1 MTLHCIIPGSATEV
15 LSRADI
21 LPSTLPCIIFVSWK
35 YIIDGWYYFSTF
47 SLLQLFLALPNIIVT
62 ARHQVLKR
70 PQDALAV
77 WVEDLRKDSFKL
89 CARET
94 KIFDGI
100 HKNIKV
106 VSNIPVTWFLQLL
119 LVLLLVVSLNVIEQ
133 ILYSVI
139 FAILETTS

>member
-1 MTLHCIIPGSATEV
+1 M
-15 LSRADI
+15 
-21 LPSTLPCIIFVSWK
+21 
-35 YIIDGWYYFSTF
+35 
-47 SLLQLFLALPNIIVT
+47 
-62 ARHQVLKR
+62 
-70 PQDALAV
+70 
-77 WVEDLRKDSFKL
+77 EDVRKDSFKL

-133 ILYSVI
+133 ILYSVM

>member
-1 MTLHCIIPGSATEV
+1 MVA
-15 LSRADI
+15 
-21 LPSTLPCIIFVSWK
+21 
-35 YIIDGWYYFSTF
+35 
-47 SLLQLFLALPNIIVT
+47 

-77 WVEDLRKDSFKL
+77 WAEDVRKDSFKL

-106 VSNIPVTWFLQLL
+106 VSNIPVT
-119 LVLLLVVSLNVIEQ
+119 
-133 ILYSVI
+133 
-139 FAILETTS
+139 

>member
-1 MTLHCIIPGSATEV
+1 M
-15 LSRADI
+15 
-21 LPSTLPCIIFVSWK
+21 
-35 YIIDGWYYFSTF
+35 
-47 SLLQLFLALPNIIVT
+47 VT

-77 WVEDLRKDSFKL
+77 WAEDVRKDSFKL

-106 VSNIPVTWFLQLL
+106 VSNIPVTLFLQLS
-119 LVLLLVVSLNVIEQ
+119 LVLLLVVSLNVTEQ
-133 ILYSVI
+133 ILSTVKL
-139 FAILETTS
+139 AIS

>member
-1 MTLHCIIPGSATEV
+1 M
-15 LSRADI
+15 
-21 LPSTLPCIIFVSWK
+21 
-35 YIIDGWYYFSTF
+35 
-47 SLLQLFLALPNIIVT
+47 VT

-77 WVEDLRKDSFKL
+77 WAEDVRKDSFKL

-106 VSNIPVTWFLQLL
+106 VSNIPVTRFLQLS
-119 LVLLLVVSLNVIEQ
+119 LVLLLVVSLNVTEQ
-133 ILYSVI
+133 ILSTVKL
-139 FAILETTS
+139 AIS

>member
-1 MTLHCIIPGSATEV
+1 MTLHCIIPGSATEL
-15 LSRADI
+15 LSRTDI

-106 VSNIPVTWFLQLL
+106 VSNIPVTWFLHLL